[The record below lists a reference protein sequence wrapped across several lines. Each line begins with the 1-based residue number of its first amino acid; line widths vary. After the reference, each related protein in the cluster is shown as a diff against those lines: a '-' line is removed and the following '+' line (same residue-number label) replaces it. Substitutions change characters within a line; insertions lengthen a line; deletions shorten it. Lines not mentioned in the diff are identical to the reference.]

1 MRKEKLDE
9 LHEYIEELKT
19 IRRTLVERKAD
30 ERGFLNVEKYMVEL
44 ANGMVVPR
52 EKITKGKA
60 DKSAAIILP
69 ITEDNN
75 TILVVQS
82 RSSTLESVSVEL
94 PAGYIEQEE
103 TPIAGAERELLEETG
118 YLPKRLILLDKFYQD
133 QSCGVCAYNYSF
145 LAQDCK
151 KVQDQSLDKDEALRF
166 FECSIPEAMELMQ
179 QGYITDIQSKYTLNL
194 AKPYIY
200 QKTNA
205 RPQK

>member
-82 RSSTLESVSVEL
+82 RSSTLETVSVEL

-103 TPIAGAERELLEETG
+103 TPIVGAERELLEETG
-118 YLPKRLILLDKFYQD
+118 YLPKRLILLDKF
-133 QSCGVCAYNYSF
+133 YNYSF

-194 AKPYIY
+194 AKPYVY